1 MLIYANSFLFKPEGG
16 PAEIIQLVAKWA
28 GQRARSFVDS
38 DRLAAGIRELKL
50 KDGSALTSKST
61 GNLTDNVV
69 YPFLFSAQLS
79 HRDNTVSGR
88 QWITEVGLRQEAEGE
103 PVECTLLLKTDE
115 VSARVTSPIQVTRP
129 KLVEQFIRACH
140 PVGTTPGLTIKKLDE
155 SSTKA
160 FLHEVEREARSYPIV
175 LISCSR
181 DGPYPVEPE
190 RLRSILAGLADV
202 VTVPSGVDTFAIE
215 EAVGRRHMAFGGA
228 VNIVFPVRRGGKERF
243 CETVL
248 LRPDVIAELLSG
260 GKSLE
265 SEVLA
270 AITHRTNLPASW
282 RHISPAKVDQA
293 ILHGRV
299 AALLE
304 RAKGSDH
311 ADELAEYIEL
321 LKTADQ
327 DLLSK
332 DADLKQVQANFEAKN
347 EEVRDLKAEI
357 YNLKQTLSGFQTDD
371 GQGEFLEALG
381 PLREKVVDAV
391 KAKPTLQQVVDLMST
406 LFPDRLVILETAT
419 ASARESDRNGFKLG
433 EKACELLHTLATDYW
448 QALVDGMGDQ
458 HAKAVFGQNAFAAN
472 EADSLSNDGKRL
484 RTFTY
489 RGRDFVMEK
498 HLKHGVKDSK
508 AETLRIHFEWIPSEK
523 KLVIGHCGKHLNF

>member
-1 MLIYANSFLFKPEGG
+1 MLIYANSFIFEPGGG
-16 PAEIIQLVAKWA
+16 PAEIIRLIAKWA
-28 GQRARSFVDS
+28 GEPTRQFVDG

-50 KDGSALTSKST
+50 KDGRALTSRST
-61 GNLTDNVV
+61 GDLLEGVV
-69 YPFLFSAQLS
+69 YPYLFSAQLS
-79 HRDNTVSGR
+79 HRDSTVAGR
-88 QWITEVGLRQEAEGE
+88 KWIAEVGLRQEAAGK

-129 KLVEQFIRACH
+129 KLVEQLIKACR
-140 PVGTTPGLTIKKLDE
+140 PIGATPGLTIKKLDE
-155 SSTKA
+155 SSAKA

-181 DGPYPVEPE
+181 EGLYPVEPE

-202 VTVPSGVDTFAIE
+202 VDISVGVDTFAIE
-215 EAVGRRHMAFGGA
+215 AVVGRRHMAFGGA
-228 VNIVFPVRRGGKERF
+228 VNIVFPVRIGDRGPF

-248 LRPDVIAELLSG
+248 LRAEVIAELLAS

-282 RHISPAKVDQA
+282 RHISLAKVDQA

-311 ADELAEYIEL
+311 AEEMAEYIEL

-327 DLLSK
+327 DLIK
-332 DADLKQVQANFEAKN
+332 MDADLKQTQADLEVKE
-347 EEVRDLKAEI
+347 EEVRDLKGEI
-357 YNLKQTLSGFQTDD
+357 YNLKQTLSGFQSDD
-371 GQGEFLEALG
+371 GRGDLLDALE
-381 PLREKVVDAV
+381 PLREKVVDAL
-391 KAKPTLQQVVDLMST
+391 KTKPTLQHVVDLMAT
-406 LFPDRLVILETAT
+406 LFPDRLVFLDTAM
-419 ASARESDRNGFKLG
+419 SAAKESDRNGFKFG

-448 QALVDGMGDQ
+448 QALVDGKGDQ

-472 EADSLSNDGKRL
+472 EASVLSNDGRRL
-484 RTFTY
+484 RTFSY
-489 RGRDFVMEK
+489 RDRDFVMEK

-508 AETLRIHFEWIPSEK
+508 AETLRIHFEWIPGER